1 MQNITEAAKTVSP
14 TSATMFDFIKK
25 LLSKQQSK
33 PASTPAAKTATP
45 VRSAQLASSS
55 AVSGVEV
62 LSLSL
67 RAILEKFTP
76 DLRAQV
82 NQMPDENTKVVLP
95 VTTIM
100 KQLTV
105 GVVKMSLA
113 SLQRQAPPGV
123 FRKTSIEEKQMVD
136 VPLGEIFKT
145 FDVTRLKLRPDQR
158 QYESLDMAGL
168 FTGGQ
173 EPVILSAIQSAPA
186 TSQSN
191 KLFPTGNFSDPASQA
206 HKMSAPAAAESAV
219 PDEPEETLDFPLKD
233 IAVGWPDAD
242 MEEIFTLAPG
252 SIVKVP
258 LSAFTTGMPIGNV
271 TMTWAQIIRGLEP
284 QPTASLPIPTD
295 RIYPLPLKVVA
306 PKYFAIKALPAAKEN
321 KVKVDASLPDF
332 FGGAFATPKSKPVAA
347 TPAPIPAAP
356 VRQPEIPSSGIKA
369 PVEPA
374 PIPPAPII
382 APIAEPEPVSPAPAA
397 EDVHERLKF
406 NPSSDPVVI
415 PEPEPEPAPAP
426 VEDHHE
432 RLKFNPSS
440 DPVVIPEPEPEPAPA
455 PMEDAHERLK
465 FNPSSD
471 PVVIPEPEPEPAPAP
486 VEDHHERLKFNPS
499 SDPVVIP
506 EPEPEPAPAPV
517 EDDHERLKFNPSNES
532 VVSEQEPTIIPE
544 LKTAV
549 ETAEDSSVT
558 AADSPQ
564 ISFTEPESVLEIE
577 PMSPEPEIQS
587 ESVNTEEEHIEI
599 PSPSSAA
606 QYTPAPFAVGSLAD
620 LFNVPANTNWT
631 ASDLIK
637 HTCMLEGVAGALIA
651 LEEGL
656 VVAHQLPET
665 FSSDSFAAFLPQIFK
680 RIGRYVREMQLEET
694 KELMIMTPKGPCH
707 LFHRGKVFFAVLG
720 YPGKTIP
727 NGAGLIADEIAK
739 QNT

>member
-426 VEDHHE
+426 
-432 RLKFNPSS
+432 
-440 DPVVIPEPEPEPAPA
+440 
-455 PMEDAHERLK
+455 M
-465 FNPSSD
+465 
-471 PVVIPEPEPEPAPAP
+471 
-486 VEDHHERLKFNPS
+486 EDHHERLKFNPS